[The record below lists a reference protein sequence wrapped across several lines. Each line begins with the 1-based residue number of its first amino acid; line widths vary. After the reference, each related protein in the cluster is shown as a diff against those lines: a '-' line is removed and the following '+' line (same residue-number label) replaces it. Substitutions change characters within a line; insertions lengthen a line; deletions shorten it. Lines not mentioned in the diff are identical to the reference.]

1 MLIKSL
7 PSDVEDYIL
16 KYLIMP
22 LDIETLNRVS
32 KNVKKLVN
40 NTKFVIEK
48 NKITENINMLI
59 EDDYFISVGRHS
71 VKDTVD
77 DHSSPPLCTPT
88 VNHIGAYPF
97 NLVCHRIVD
106 EDLVS

>member
-48 NKITENINMLI
+48 NKITDKILMLI
-59 EDDYFISVGRHS
+59 EDDFFFKYRTFYKI
-71 VKDTVD
+71 KDLFLKINDIFKKMTEFFLQILD
-77 DHSSPPLCTPT
+77 FFQNCGPLFK
-88 VNHIGAYPF
+88 NIRLF
-97 NLVCHRIVD
+97 
-106 EDLVS
+106 